1 MNAINI
7 FKRQQQGEALDEDN
21 ASSSLSGMIATFV
34 PVFITAAVLFT
45 IFIILRKT
53 QRRYYAPRTY
63 LASLREQERTPA
75 LPSGLFNWI
84 GAFWKIPDI
93 VALQSQSLDAYLFLR
108 FLRICATICLI
119 GLVITWPVLF
129 PVNATGG
136 GGQKQLNM
144 LSMSNIDTS
153 IPANRN
159 RLYAHACIGALFYGF
174 VMYTIFRECIFYIN
188 LRQAFLLSPTYAQ
201 RISSRTVLF
210 TSVPV
215 AYLDELKI
223 RKLFSDSVKHVWI
236 AGTTKDLDELV
247 EERDKVAMKLEGAE
261 VKLIKA
267 ANKERLKVIKNGA
280 SAEKTPPSKDAEPGQ
295 VAARWVPQKQRPT
308 HRLGKFG
315 LFGKKVDL
323 IDWARAELQRLIPQ
337 VDAAQADYRAGNYAK
352 NGAVFVEFFT
362 QSDAQAAYQVL
373 THHHALH
380 MSPRYI
386 GITPGEVVWK
396 SLSIP
401 WWQKVVRKYAVTAF
415 ITALILFWA
424 IPVAFVAM
432 ISQVDTLKTISFL
445 TWLDKIPSVI
455 LGVVSGLL
463 PSVAMAILMSLV
475 PIIMR
480 LCAKLAGEPS
490 ASRVELF
497 TQNAYFCFQLI
508 QVFLITTISSSA
520 VSAAKGIVDNPSS
533 VFEILSTALPKS
545 SQFYVSYF
553 IVQGLGIAAGVI
565 SQVVG
570 FIIFTLIYKLLSSTP
585 RSMYNKWAQLSAISW
600 GSVMPV
606 YTNIAVISISYAV
619 IAPIMLFWSTIGI
632 GCFYMAYRYNIL
644 FVTDTNIDT
653 RGLIYPRALKQLTCG
668 VYLAEI
674 CMIGMFS
681 VKEAIGPVVIA
692 VVLLIVTILGH
703 ITFASA
709 LNPLLY
715 SLPRTLQVEE
725 ELLLTGDV
733 EAATVGTNGEEA
745 DGKTSKTAVFKKII
759 PCGGDNV
766 AEKRGNIVTR
776 WLKPWIYADYHTL
789 RSLVPR
795 DFIDV
800 DQMYTAQVEA
810 DAYFPPSVTS
820 ATPLLWIPEDQAGVS
835 RDEIIQT
842 SKVIGI
848 TDEGCTLDDK
858 NKLQWDAGGA
868 RPPIWDEKVYY

>member
-1 MNAINI
+1 MDALR
-7 FKRQQQGEALDEDN
+7 FSKRQTQGEARDSDTE
-21 ASSSLSGMIATFV
+21 SSSLSGMVSTFV
-34 PVFITAAVLFT
+34 PVLITSLVFFT
-45 IFIILRKT
+45 IFIILRRSK
-53 QRRYYAPRTY
+53 RRFYAPRTY
-63 LASLREQERTPA
+63 LGSLREQERTPA

-84 GAFWKIPDI
+84 GAFWKIPDV

-108 FLRICATICLI
+108 FLRICTTICLV
-119 GLVITWPVLF
+119 GLFITWPILF

-136 GGQKQLNM
+136 NGQTELNI
-144 LSMSNIDTS
+144 LSIANVSIDTAS
-153 IPANRN
+153 SRN
-159 RLYAHACIGALFYGF
+159 RLFAHAFVGAIYYGF

-188 LRQAFLLSPTYAQ
+188 LRQAFLLSPTYAK

-210 TSVPV
+210 TSVPA
-215 AYLDELKI
+215 AYLDELKL
-223 RKLFSDSVKHVWI
+223 RKLFSDSVKNLWI
-236 AGTTKDLDELV
+236 AGTTKELDDLV
-247 EERDKVAMKLEGAE
+247 EERDKAAMKLEGAE

-267 ANKERLKVIKNGA
+267 VNKERLKAIKNGA
-280 SAEKTPPSKDAEPGQ
+280 SAEKPPASNDTEPGQ
-295 VAARWVPQKQRPT
+295 VAARWIPQKSRPT

-315 LFGKKVDL
+315 LFGKKVDS
-323 IDWARAELQRLIPQ
+323 IEWARAELQRLIPQ
-337 VDAAQADYRAGNYAK
+337 VDAAQAEYRAGNYAK

-362 QSDAQAAYQVL
+362 QSDAQAAFQVL

-386 GITPGEVVWK
+386 GITPGEVVWR

-401 WWQKVVRKYAVTAF
+401 WWQRVVRKYAVTAF
-415 ITALILFWA
+415 ITVLILFWA
-424 IPVAFVAM
+424 IPVAGVAM
-432 ISQVDTLKTISFL
+432 ISQVDTLKKVSFL
-445 TWLDKIPSVI
+445 TWIDKIPNII
-455 LGVVSGLL
+455 LGLVSGLL
-463 PSVAMAILMSLV
+463 PSVAMAILMALV

-508 QVFLITTISSSA
+508 QVFLITTVSSSA
-520 VSAAKGIVDNPSS
+520 VAAVQNIINNPSS
-533 VFEILSTALPKS
+533 VFDILSEALPRS
-545 SQFYVSYF
+545 SQFYISYF
-553 IVQGLGIAAGVI
+553 IVQGLGIAVSVI

-570 FIIFTLIYKLLSSTP
+570 FIIFSLVYRFLTSTP

-606 YTNIAVISISYAV
+606 YTNIAVISIAYAV
-619 IAPIMLFWSTIGI
+619 IAPIMLFWSTIGM

-681 VKEAIGPVVIA
+681 VKKAPGPVVIG
-692 VVLLIVTILGH
+692 VVLLITTILGH

-715 SLPRTLQVEE
+715 NLPRTLQVEE
-725 ELLLTGDV
+725 ELLLNGDV
-733 EAATVGTNGEEA
+733 EAAAVGTNGEGA
-745 DGKTSKTAVFKKII
+745 DGTPSKTAIFKKVI
-759 PCGGDNV
+759 PGGGDNIM
-766 AEKRGNIVTR
+766 EKRGNIITR
-776 WLKPWIYADYHTL
+776 WLKPWVFTDYHTL
-789 RSLVPR
+789 RALVPH
-795 DFIDV
+795 DLVDV
-800 DQMYTAQVEA
+800 DQLYTEQVER

-820 ATPLLWIPEDQAGVS
+820 ATPLLWIPEDKAGVS

-842 SKVIGI
+842 SKVIAI
-848 TDEGCTLDDK
+848 TDEGCTLDEK
-858 NKLQWDAGGA
+858 NKLQWDAEGA